1 MTQGDLGAFP
11 LLRRPKNRLTAS
23 QRRAREQ
30 TGSDRLLFTALAAGS
45 RLNEKLTNK
54 CGNAPGLTGT
64 LVPRTI
70 SESRMIP
77 GCFWI

>member
-30 TGSDRLLFTALAAGS
+30 TGSDRLLFTRSPLARG
-45 RLNEKLTNK
+45 
-54 CGNAPGLTGT
+54 
-64 LVPRTI
+64 
-70 SESRMIP
+70 
-77 GCFWI
+77 